1 MEAYLDNAATTKV
14 FDSVK
19 NIMVKAL
26 LEDYGNPSSL
36 HIKGLDAER
45 YLRKTKEILAKNLK
59 VNEKEIIFTSG
70 GTEANN
76 LALIGS
82 AFAGKRAGNHIITS
96 NIEHPSVYNAMSF
109 LEDQGFRISYL
120 PVDKYGKVIIE
131 ELEKE
136 VNEKTILVSIMY
148 VNNEIGS
155 VSDIPLISKTI
166 KKKNPNTLFHT
177 DAIQAFGK
185 YKIYP
190 KREGVDL
197 LSISGHKIHGPK
209 GVGAL
214 YVGAKVKIWPISFGG
229 GQENG
234 MRSGTENVPAVAGLG
249 QAVEDIYINYDKKI
263 EDLYTLKKRFIEGIY
278 RINSEIGYIYVNG
291 IEKADMG
298 SDNTLEDKIKSTAPH
313 LVSVSFKGV
322 RAEVLLHALEEKGIY
337 VSSGSACSS
346 NHPEVSG
353 TLKAIGIERSLL
365 QSTLRFSFS
374 FYTTSD
380 EIEYTLTQIK
390 EIVPVLRR
398 YQVH

>member
-353 TLKAIGIERSLL
+353 TLKAIGIEHSLL

>member
-298 SDNTLEDKIKSTAPH
+298 SDNALEDKIKSTAPH

-353 TLKAIGIERSLL
+353 TLKAIGIEHSLL

>member
-234 MRSGTENVPAVAGLG
+234 MRAGTENVPAIAGLG

-298 SDNTLEDKIKSTAPH
+298 SDNALEDKIKSTAPH

-353 TLKAIGIERSLL
+353 TLKAIGIEHSLL